1 MAENAVQSGRD
12 SRRGASRALVVIGI
26 LILAA
31 LVGVIIALL
40 MLLRQP
46 EPEPEPEPEPT
57 QRTVVIHPEGAEQ
70 QIEEIVN
77 QEPVAPGYY
86 QVSMTMDWIFPDGA
100 SPSTNAFVRN
110 RDTNTND
117 VYFDIMMRDTREV
130 IYESPIIPL
139 GDYINNITLDK
150 DLDPGIYS
158 CLLVY
163 HLVDD
168 EQTTIST
175 LNMGLTITV
184 QN

>member
-1 MAENAVQSGRD
+1 
-12 SRRGASRALVVIGI
+12 